1 MLLLSSFS
9 GYKVKVESDSQEFQF
24 VLTKSALPLSHG
36 GMLVDKE
43 RKITPL
49 HGGEV
54 GAGEARPMA
63 HLHTRAKG
71 NV

>member
-1 MLLLSSFS
+1 M
-9 GYKVKVESDSQEFQF
+9 SQ
-24 VLTKSALPLSHG
+24 VG
-36 GMLVDKE
+36 ILVDKE
-43 RKITPL
+43 REITSL

-54 GAGEARPMA
+54 GTGEVRPMA